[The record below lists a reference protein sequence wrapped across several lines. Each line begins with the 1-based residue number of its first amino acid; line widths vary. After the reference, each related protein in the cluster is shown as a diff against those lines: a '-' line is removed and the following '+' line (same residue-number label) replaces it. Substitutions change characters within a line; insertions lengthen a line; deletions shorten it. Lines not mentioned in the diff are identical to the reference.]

1 MYEEF
6 YKFTSKPFRLTPDP
20 RFLYKSDGHSRAL
33 AYLRY
38 GLHCGEGFVVVTGEV
53 GTGKTTLL
61 RTLMESLKSEPIA
74 AAQITTTQIDSVDLL
89 RLIASAFKLRSE
101 NSPKAQLLRDIE
113 AFLLA
118 RAREKKRVLLIID
131 EAQNLPMESLE
142 ELRMLSNIQS
152 GDTAILQSFLLGQ
165 GEFRET
171 LRSSSLEQFRQRV
184 LATYHL
190 GPMNLEETSAY
201 IKHRLGLVGW
211 KGDPEIT
218 DDAFGKIYEYTGGI
232 PRKIN
237 TFCDRLFLYGSL
249 EELHKFDEPI
259 VSLVIKSRQEE
270 IGESITDEHG
280 HENSEDNFAAEPAA
294 SGSRARL
301 QLADNTISDTQRR
314 LLALEKRVSELE
326 GTMGTDRDRLA
337 KFVMAALF
345 SDSKVDISQ
354 LLESTRKEGGSKS

>member
-1 MYEEF
+1 MYEGF
-6 YKFTSKPFRLTPDP
+6 YKFNAKPFRLTPDP
-20 RFLYKSDGHSRAL
+20 HFLYKSDGHSRAL

-53 GTGKTTLL
+53 GTGKTTIL
-61 RTLMESLKSEPIA
+61 RTLLESLKSEPIA
-74 AAQITTTQIDSVDLL
+74 AAQITTTQVDSVDLL

-101 NSPKAQLLRDIE
+101 NAPKAQLLRDIE

-118 RAREKKRVLLIID
+118 RAREKKRVLLVID

-152 GDTAILQSFLLGQ
+152 GDQAILQSFLLGQ

-171 LRSSSLEQFRQRV
+171 MRSDSLEQFRQRV

-211 KGDPEIT
+211 KDDPEIT
-218 DDAFGKIYEYTGGI
+218 EDAYQKIHEYTGGI

-237 TFCDRLFLYGSL
+237 TFCDRLFLVGSI
-249 EELHKFDEPI
+249 EELHKFDGATVE
-259 VSLVIKSRQEE
+259 SVIKARQEE
-270 IGESITDEHG
+270 TGELSADEAS
-280 HENSEDNFAAEPAA
+280 HEESQTSMADEPAGT
-294 SGSRARL
+294 GSRARL
-301 QLADNTISDTQRR
+301 HLADNTISDTQRR
-314 LLALEKRVSELE
+314 LLALEKRVTELE
-326 GTMGTDRDRLA
+326 GTLGADRERLA
-337 KFVMAALF
+337 KFVMMALF
-345 SDSKVDISQ
+345 ADSKIDISE
-354 LLESTRKEGGSKS
+354 LLESTRKEGTSKP